1 MLRSLSAVARPIARG
16 IRNVPTKNVSC
27 NLPRGMAARG
37 FSAEAEADV
46 EPRES
51 MEYDVVTVGAGPAGL
66 SAAIRIKQ
74 LAMAAGQEINV
85 CVIDKGAE
93 IGAHILSGNVFE
105 PRALDELFPEWRTME
120 DGPPMETEAKDD
132 EFLVLTGETGSIAV
146 PHFLHP
152 PQLNNAGNYIISLSM
167 LVKWLAAQAEE
178 LGVEIYPG
186 FAADEI
192 LYDKQGRVRGIATKD
207 VGISKTGTKKDSFAQ
222 GMELI
227 GKQTL
232 FAEGARGSCSEDL
245 MKKFDLRKGKDVQT
259 YGLGVKEV
267 WEIPEEQFKEGFIQ
281 HTLGWPLQDGPMSKT
296 FGGSFLYHQKP
307 NLVLM
312 GMVVGLDYE
321 NPYISPYKEFQ
332 RWKHHPEISKHIKGG
347 TCISYGARTLNEGG
361 WHAIPKLTFPGGA
374 LVGCS
379 AGFLNAVKIKGS
391 HTAMKSGMLA
401 AEAIF
406 PHLVESAKAAEDA
419 SDSAAEYEPIEIS
432 AYETALRA
440 SWIADELKIIRN
452 THASFHNGL
461 LAGMTHTALSCFITK
476 GAEPWTLANTVP
488 DSARTGLAKDY
499 KEIVYPKPDG
509 VLSFDLLTN
518 LQRSGTNHDDDQP
531 SHLRIKAEKA
541 DVPKG
546 ESLMKYAGPEQRF
559 CPAQVYEYADA
570 DKDGNRSLVINAQNC
585 LHCKACSIKTPE
597 EYIKW
602 TVPEG
607 GGGPAYTIM

>member
-1 MLRSLSAVARPIARG
+1 MLSR
-16 IRNVPTKNVSC
+16 
-27 NLPRGMAARG
+27 AARALG
-37 FSAEAEADV
+37 GKSGAARLGTRLQRRAFSEIIED
-46 EPRES
+46 ERES

-74 LAMAAGQEINV
+74 LAVEAGQEINV

-93 IGAHILSGNVFE
+93 VGAHILSGNVFE
-105 PRALDELFPEWRTME
+105 PRALNELFPDWETME
-120 DGPPMETEAKDD
+120 NRPPLDTKAKAD
-132 EFLVLTGETGSIAV
+132 EFLVLTNDKDSIAI
-146 PHFLHP
+146 PHVLHP
-152 PQLNNAGNYIISLSM
+152 PQLNNDGNYIISLSM
-167 LVKWLAAQAEE
+167 LCKWLAEQAEE

-192 LYDKQGRVRGIATKD
+192 LYDESGAVRGVATKD
-207 VGISKTGTKKDSFAQ
+207 VGIGKDGKKKDSFER
-222 GMELI
+222 GMELL

-245 MKKFDLRKGKDVQT
+245 MKRFDLRKGKDVQS

-267 WEIPEEQFKEGFIQ
+267 WEVPEGQFKEGFIQ

-307 NLVLM
+307 NLVLL

-332 RWKHHPEISKHIKGG
+332 RWKHHPDISKHIQGG

-361 WHAIPKLTFPGGA
+361 WHAIPRLTFPGGA

-406 PHLVESAKAAEDA
+406 PELAKASKKAEESGD
-419 SDSAAEYEPIEIS
+419 DFTYKNIEIPEYER
-432 AYETALRA
+432 TLRE
-440 SWIADELKIIRN
+440 SWIADELKQIRN
-452 THASFHNGL
+452 THAAFHQGT
-461 LAGMTHTALSCFITK
+461 LAGMTHTALSCFITR
-476 GAEPWTLANTVP
+476 GYEPWTLQNTTS
-488 DSARTGLAKDY
+488 DADKTCEAKY
-499 KEIVYPKPDG
+499 YNEIIYPKPDG

-518 LQRSGTNHDDDQP
+518 LQRSGTNHDDGQP
-531 SHLRIKAEKA
+531 AHLRIKPECSHI
-541 DVPKG
+541 PKG
-546 ESLMKYAGPEQRF
+546 ESLEKYAGPESRF
-559 CPAQVYEYADA
+559 CPAQVYEYTDPDA
-570 DKDGNRSLVINAQNC
+570 DGNRNLVINAQNC
-585 LHCKACSIKTPE
+585 LHCKACSIKTPS
-597 EYIKW
+597 EYIRW